1 MFWKR
6 MSAQDMEKIVDAA
19 VEKATAKSEA
29 VIAEERKRT
38 NYLRASQS
46 GQFKTRAGIYE
57 YFRAYEGL
65 DPDEAG
71 RITDLECKYRGI
83 GEDGKAPEEPKEK
96 GAMEQIGAELTGYLV
111 KSLKEDPMGTI
122 TNVGQ
127 IVGGAVTF
135 GTGLLAG
142 KTVADKDPTPS
153 AATAAAPQPPQE
165 PSAPPMSYEELKA
178 RQAEATAA
186 QSTEQSQTN
195 TSE

>member
-1 MFWKR
+1 MFWNK
-6 MSAQDMEKIVDAA
+6 MSAQDIEKIVGTA

-29 VIAEERKRT
+29 VLAEERKRT
-38 NYLRASQS
+38 NYLKASQS

-96 GAMEQIGAELTGYLV
+96 GAMEQIGSELTGYLV
-111 KSLKEDPMGTI
+111 RSLKEDPMGTI

-142 KTVADKDPTPS
+142 KAVEDKEPTPS
-153 AATAAAPQPPQE
+153 VPTNAATEQPQE

-178 RQAEATAA
+178 RQAGAQAT
-186 QSTEQSQTN
+186 EDSQTN
-195 TSE
+195 I